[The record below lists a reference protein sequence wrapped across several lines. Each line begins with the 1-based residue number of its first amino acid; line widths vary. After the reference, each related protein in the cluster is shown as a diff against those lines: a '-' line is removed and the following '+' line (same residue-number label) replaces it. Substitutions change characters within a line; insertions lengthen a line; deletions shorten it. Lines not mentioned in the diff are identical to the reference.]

1 MFEGNGNKKDVL
13 VKIMHEKK
21 HANRKI
27 NKFNKNTV
35 TYVNVCESFN
45 SFIWKLEN
53 FSECC
58 QNRENFILMEEKER
72 TKWQHSIL
80 FIQSFKLFSFF

>member
-35 TYVNVCESFN
+35 CEC
-45 SFIWKLEN
+45 L
-53 FSECC
+53 
-58 QNRENFILMEEKER
+58 
-72 TKWQHSIL
+72 
-80 FIQSFKLFSFF
+80 